1 MRREVA
7 NFRRDLEMLKQNQM
21 EIIELKHTISYLKKT
36 VKKRDFKGTSLNQ
49 KEKDR
54 GTERTN
60 RKQTRW

>member
-54 GTERTN
+54 EN
-60 RKQTRW
+60 K